1 MSKDLRKKRDEN
13 FLEFAKKYQEKIS
26 NITEPRDKQGGFN
39 NVMKTIKAIEGRIN
53 LLLPRDFQLNNE
65 EIICFRSPF
74 GIWSSEEYSM
84 SDESDYERILSDNRM
99 NEISEGIIA
108 VIDNINDEAWNISC
122 RLESLRDDRV
132 NKGAVIGTL
141 ENKLKSLEKKYR
153 KCVETLYDLQEHHT
167 IFETFSDTEAKL
179 YEMLLDYIGFW
190 TIESD
195 KVSGMAIKN
204 DGWGIVEESKR
215 QEIFDLF
222 SKAVRDNREKWK
234 LSEDDLNT
242 VYNNMF
248 DEKLN
253 KIISIK
259 EYLIELGMPDV
270 WIKIIEESSAD
281 NNDFRIKLKKLER
294 TLKGL
299 GISLEMLDGLAEKL
313 TMENVMD
320 MIEMAERKR

>member
-13 FLEFAKKYQEKIS
+13 FLKFAKDYQEKIS
-26 NITEPRDKQGGFN
+26 NITEYRDKQGGFN
-39 NVMKTIKAIEGRIN
+39 NAMKTIKAIEGRIN
-53 LLLPRDFQLNNE
+53 LLLPKDFQLNNE

-84 SDESDYERILSDNRM
+84 LDDSDYDRILPDNRM
-99 NEISEGIIA
+99 NEISEGMIA
-108 VIDNINDEAWNISC
+108 VIDNINDEAWDISC
-122 RLESLRDDRV
+122 RLESLREDPE
-132 NKGAVIGTL
+132 NKGAVIVTL
-141 ENKLKSLEKKYR
+141 EKKLESLKKKYR
-153 KCVETLYDLQEHHT
+153 KCVESLYDLQEHHT

-195 KVSGMAIKN
+195 KVSGVAIKN

-234 LSEDDLNT
+234 LSEADLNT
-242 VYNNMF
+242 VYSNMF
-248 DEKLN
+248 DERLN

-259 EYLIELGMPDV
+259 EYLIELGTPDV

-281 NNDFRIKLKKLER
+281 DNDFKMKLKKLEK

-299 GISLEMLDGLAEKL
+299 GISLDVLDGLAEKL

>member
-13 FLEFAKKYQEKIS
+13 FLKFAKEYQEKIS
-26 NITEPRDKQGGFN
+26 NITEYRDKQGGFN
-39 NVMKTIKAIEGRIN
+39 NAMKTIKAIEGRIN
-53 LLLPRDFQLNNE
+53 LLLPKDFQLNNE

-74 GIWSSEEYSM
+74 GIWSSNEYSM
-84 SDESDYERILSDNRM
+84 LDASDYDRILSDSRM
-99 NEISEGIIA
+99 NEISEGMIA
-108 VIDNINDEAWNISC
+108 VIDNINDEAWDISC
-122 RLESLRDDRV
+122 RLEHLREDPV
-132 NKGAVIGTL
+132 NKGAVIDTL
-141 ENKLKSLEKKYR
+141 ENKLESLKKKYR
-153 KCVETLYDLQEHHT
+153 KCVESLYDLQEHHT

-190 TIESD
+190 SIESD
-195 KVSGMAIKN
+195 KVSGIAIKN

-253 KIISIK
+253 KTIPIK
-259 EYLIELGMPDV
+259 EYLIELGTPDV
-270 WIKIIEESSAD
+270 WIRIIEESSAD
-281 NNDFRIKLKKLER
+281 DNDFKMKLKKLEK
-294 TLKGL
+294 TLNGL
-299 GISLEMLDGLAEKL
+299 GISLEVLDGLAEKL